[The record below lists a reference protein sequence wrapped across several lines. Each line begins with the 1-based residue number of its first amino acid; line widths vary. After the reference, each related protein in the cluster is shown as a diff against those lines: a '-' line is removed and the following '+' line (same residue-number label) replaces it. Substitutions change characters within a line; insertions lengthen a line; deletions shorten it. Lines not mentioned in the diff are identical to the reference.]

1 MARQAE
7 QPHRLVES
15 STGTPVRLLASRG
28 KAWRATVAGRYDD
41 RLKPVPSA
49 ACAVPRMY
57 CLLFGRYLAPR
68 AFAFCGTIDYS
79 A

>member
-1 MARQAE
+1 MMVCVTKVYGIAGVRSPPVARQAE

-49 ACAVPRMY
+49 ACAVPRM
-57 CLLFGRYLAPR
+57 
-68 AFAFCGTIDYS
+68 
-79 A
+79 